1 MSAMRDDMPANVARP
16 AAAVHAK
23 CSRFT
28 KLFFVAPAIRQRCSP
43 TSSGSSVDSAIT
55 LTGRPFARLYA

>member
-1 MSAMRDDMPANVARP
+1 MSAMRDDMRSNVARP
-16 AAAVHAK
+16 RGLVHAK

-28 KLFFVAPAIRQRCSP
+28 KLFFVPPVDQRCRP

-55 LTGRPFARLYA
+55 LTGRPLARLYA

>member
-1 MSAMRDDMPANVARP
+1 MSAMRDDMRTNIARAF
-16 AAAVHAK
+16 AATHVK

-28 KLFFVAPAIRQRCSP
+28 KLFFVGAEAGQRWRP